1 MQRERE
7 FLDASV
13 VAKKGRGVLRLRNT
27 IREANRVA
35 ALRMTGAI
43 H

>member
-13 VAKKGRGVLRLRNT
+13 VAEKGVGPSTPQYV
-27 IREANRVA
+27 REATRVA